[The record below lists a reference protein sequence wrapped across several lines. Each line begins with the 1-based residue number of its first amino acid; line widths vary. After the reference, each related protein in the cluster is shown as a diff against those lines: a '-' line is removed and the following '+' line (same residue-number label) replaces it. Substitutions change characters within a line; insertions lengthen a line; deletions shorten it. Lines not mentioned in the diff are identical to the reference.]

1 MQLNHYTSKF
11 TKQQF
16 PIVLISDNVSHAA
29 NLGSLFRTADAF
41 GIEHLILGGPVVE
54 LGRKFTRTSR
64 ATEQS
69 VSFEQVETL
78 SDKIQE
84 LKAQNY
90 TLIALEITDK
100 SIPDFGTKLSKNSK
114 IAFVIGDENHGVSA
128 SILGECD
135 AVVHI
140 EMYGQNSSMNVV
152 QATSIALYEF
162 TRKLSKNS

>member
-90 TLIALEITDK
+90 ILIALEITDK
-100 SIPDFGTKLSKNSK
+100 SIPISELKLRK
-114 IAFVIGDENHGVSA
+114 ILKSHS
-128 SILGECD
+128 
-135 AVVHI
+135 
-140 EMYGQNSSMNVV
+140 
-152 QATSIALYEF
+152 
-162 TRKLSKNS
+162 